1 MKAQDVMAVIGIIL
15 TGILCLGLY
24 VIFAALAISTTSI
37 GMALLCGFLAL
48 FEAATVVYIAGQVTK
63 EIKEWF

>member
-37 GMALLCGFLAL
+37 GMALWYGFLTLLETGA
-48 FEAATVVYIAGQVTK
+48 VVNTAYQITK
-63 EIKEWF
+63 AIKK

>member
-37 GMALLCGFLAL
+37 GMALLYGFLAL
-48 FEAATVVYIAGQVTK
+48 LETGAVVYTAVQITK
-63 EIKEWF
+63 VVKELF

>member
-15 TGILCLGLY
+15 TGVLCLGLY
-24 VIFAALAISTTSI
+24 VIFAGLAISTTSI
-37 GMALLCGFLAL
+37 GMTLLYGFLAL
-48 FEAATVVYIAGQVTK
+48 FEAATVVYIAVQVTK